1 MLKKYDRKISES
13 IEKMK
18 IMSKLLNELK
28 ENRENNVALVEDQ
41 RELLILEQDVNPDDI
56 PLEPLVSS
64 TNSEL
69 ALIAEN
75 ISKEIKEKIVVSQES
90 PALSQSNSMEI
101 GDVSNTHIKIERKNE
116 VTFIQNYKRER
127 TSTHIPRSMP
137 QKRSSSSWS
146 LKSNEVG
153 SQVPVIKSNRAES
166 LRAAAKN
173 ISTSNKSGVWAPF
186 GSTHFVNQIDNKTK
200 HPVGHRGFSK

>member
-1 MLKKYDRKISES
+1 
-13 IEKMK
+13 
-18 IMSKLLNELK
+18 MSKLLNELK

-116 VTFIQNYKRER
+116 VTFIQKYKRER

-173 ISTSNKSGVWAPF
+173 SSTNNKSGVWAPF
-186 GSTHFVNQIDNKTK
+186 GSTHFVNRFDNKTK
-200 HPVGHRGFSK
+200 HPVGQRGFSK